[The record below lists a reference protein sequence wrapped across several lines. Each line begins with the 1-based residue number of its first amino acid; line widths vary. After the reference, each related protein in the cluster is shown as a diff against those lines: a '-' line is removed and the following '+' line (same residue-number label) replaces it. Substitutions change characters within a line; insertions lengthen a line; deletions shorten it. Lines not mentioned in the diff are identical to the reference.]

1 MGYAIMVISS
11 NGSGG
16 TEWDVLDLALLFDL
30 ALDESGWPTLR
41 PGHFIPGKEPEDAV
55 WVSDPI

>member
-1 MGYAIMVISS
+1 MEYAIMVISL

-16 TEWDVLDLALLFDL
+16 TEWDVLDIALHFDL
-30 ALDESGWPTLR
+30 VLDGSGWPTPR

-55 WVSDPI
+55 WVADPI